1 VSREGK
7 EIRPGGRILPAA
19 MDWPRKAMKKFRKAG
34 HGPAYAGRQV
44 IRINT
49 DYYCLRQKGLATKSH
64 ETTRKDLLRKWLSA
78 TAWSHGSHGLTRI
91 KNINK
96 F

>member
-7 EIRPGGRILPAA
+7 EILPGGRILPAA
-19 MDWPRKAMKKFRKAG
+19 
-34 HGPAYAGRQV
+34 
-44 IRINT
+44 
-49 DYYCLRQKGLATKSH
+49 KGLATKSH